1 MDEKKESKQK
11 VGCWVALCGKGRY
24 FSLQNGRIK
33 RKVLS
38 SIKKFGNLRNSEW
51 VFSFLISIEI
61 LSSFLMSTEILSRSY
76 GELPHHM
83 RPLNG
88 LIMQTMI
95 ICAKDLQQ
103 TKRKM
108 EIKPCCTLPLFC
120 VCPIYIS
127 SFTFD
132 QLLRL
137 SYIIHSTASNH
148 L

>member
-11 VGCWVALCGKGRY
+11 VGCWVVLCGKGRY

-33 RKVLS
+33 RKVIS

-61 LSSFLMSTEILSRSY
+61 LSSFLISTEILSRSY

-132 QLLRL
+132 QLLCL
-137 SYIIHSTASNH
+137 SYIIHSTASNQ